1 MARVSASSACR
12 RRVLPV
18 WSVTMN
24 KTTLTTALVFAACLS
39 GSGIFAQGPSP
50 QPRPQ
55 PPAAQPTVVNVPV
68 SKLAVIFSAA
78 FQDPKN
84 GIARF
89 TVTLNKLNGEFQK
102 VQDDLTQTAQRLKGL
117 QDEITRLQQTP
128 GATPAQIQA
137 KIDAL
142 DQQKK
147 DYTRR
152 GEDAQAQYQR
162 RRTELFT
169 PLQDDVGKALDA
181 FAKARSITMVIDASQ
196 VEGILYAAE
205 VIDVTRIFITDYN
218 SKNPATAAATPP
230 K

>member
-1 MARVSASSACR
+1 
-12 RRVLPV
+12 
-18 WSVTMN
+18 MN
-24 KTTLTTALVFAACLS
+24 KTTLTTAFVFAACLS
-39 GSGIFAQGPSP
+39 GSGIFAQAPST

-89 TVTLNKLNGEFQK
+89 TVTLSKLNGEFQK
-102 VQDDLTQTAQRLKGL
+102 IQDDLTQTEQRLKGL
-117 QDEITRLQQTP
+117 QEEINKLQQTP

-137 KIDAL
+137 KIDTL

-147 DYTRR
+147 EYTRK
-152 GEDAQAQYQR
+152 GEDAQALYKK

-169 PLQDDVGKALDA
+169 PLQEDVGKALDA
-181 FAKARSITMVIDASQ
+181 FAKARSITMVIDGSQ
-196 VEGILYAAE
+196 VEGILYADA
-205 VIDVTRIFITDYN
+205 VIDVTRLFISEYN
-218 SKNPATAAATPP
+218 SKNPATAAVTPP

>member
-1 MARVSASSACR
+1 MARVSASSTL
-12 RRVLPV
+12 RVLRV
-18 WSVTMN
+18 LQEWSITMN
-24 KTTLTTALVFAACLS
+24 KTTLVTAFVFAVCLS
-39 GSGIFAQGPSP
+39 GSGIFAQAPSTQTRPSP
-50 QPRPQ
+50 TQPAVP
-55 PPAAQPTVVNVPV
+55 NVPV

-102 VQDDLTQTAQRLKGL
+102 IQDDLTQTAQRLKAL
-117 QDEITRLQQTP
+117 QEEITKLQQTP

-137 KIDAL
+137 KIDTL

-147 DYTRR
+147 DYQRK

-169 PLQDDVGKALDA
+169 PLQEDVGKALDA
-181 FAKARSITMVIDASQ
+181 FAKARNITMVIDASQ
-196 VEGILYAAE
+196 VEGILYADA
-205 VIDVTRIFITDYN
+205 VIDVTRLFISEYN
-218 SKNPATAAATPP
+218 SKNPATAAVTPP

>member
-1 MARVSASSACR
+1 
-12 RRVLPV
+12 
-18 WSVTMN
+18 MN
-24 KTTLTTALVFAACLS
+24 KTTFTTAFVFAACLS
-39 GSGIFAQGPSP
+39 GPGIFAQAPSP

-55 PPAAQPTVVNVPV
+55 PPAAQPAVSNVPV
-68 SKLAVIFSAA
+68 SKVAVIYSAA

-102 VQDDLTQTAQRLKGL
+102 IQDDLTQMAQRLKGL
-117 QDEITRLQQTP
+117 QDEINKLQQTA
-128 GATPAQIQA
+128 GVTPAQIQA
-137 KIDAL
+137 KIDTL

-147 DYTRR
+147 DYQRK

-181 FAKARSITMVIDASQ
+181 FAKARNITMVLDVSQ

-205 VIDVTRIFITDYN
+205 VIDVTKVFISEYN
-218 SKNPATAAATPP
+218 SKNPATAGVTPP

>member
-1 MARVSASSACR
+1 MARVSASSAL
-12 RRVLPV
+12 RVWELKA
-18 WSVTMN
+18 WSGTMN
-24 KTTLTTALVFAACLS
+24 KTTLTTAFVFAACLS
-39 GSGIFAQGPSP
+39 GSGIFAQAPAT

-55 PPAAQPTVVNVPV
+55 PPGTQPAVPNVPV
-68 SKLAVIFSAA
+68 SKLAVIYSAA

-102 VQDDLTQTAQRLKGL
+102 IQDDLTQTAQRLKGL
-117 QDEITRLQQTP
+117 QDEINKLQQTP
-128 GATPAQIQA
+128 GVTPAQIQA

-147 DYTRR
+147 DYQRK

-181 FAKARSITMVIDASQ
+181 FAKARNITMVIDGSQ
-196 VEGILYAAE
+196 VEGILYADA
-205 VIDVTRIFITDYN
+205 VLDITRIFISEYN
-218 SKNPATAAATPP
+218 TRNPATAAVTPP

>member
-1 MARVSASSACR
+1 
-12 RRVLPV
+12 
-18 WSVTMN
+18 MN
-24 KTTLTTALVFAACLS
+24 KTTLTTAFVFAACLS
-39 GSGIFAQGPSP
+39 GSGIFAQAPSA

-89 TVTLNKLNGEFQK
+89 TVTLNKLNSEFQK
-102 VQDDLTQTAQRLKGL
+102 IQDDLTQTAQRLKGL
-117 QDEITRLQQTP
+117 QDEITKLQQTP
-128 GATPAQIQA
+128 NTTPAQIQA

-147 DYTRR
+147 DYQRR

-169 PLQDDVGKALDA
+169 PLQEDVGKALDA

-205 VIDVTRIFITDYN
+205 VINVTRIFISEYN

>member
-1 MARVSASSACR
+1 
-12 RRVLPV
+12 
-18 WSVTMN
+18 MN
-24 KTTLTTALVFAACLS
+24 KTTLTTVFVFAACLS
-39 GSGIFAQGPSP
+39 GSVIFAQGPST

-55 PPAAQPTVVNVPV
+55 PSVAQPTVLNVPV
-68 SKLAVIFSAA
+68 SKLAVIYSAA

-84 GIARF
+84 GIVRF

-102 VQDDLTQTAQRLKGL
+102 IQDDLTQTAQRLKGL
-117 QDEITRLQQTP
+117 QDEINKMQQTP
-128 GATPAQIQA
+128 GVTPAQIQA
-137 KIDAL
+137 KIDTL

-147 DYTRR
+147 DYQRK

-181 FAKARSITMVIDASQ
+181 FAKGRNITMVMDASQ
-196 VEGILYAAE
+196 IEGILYAA
-205 VIDVTRIFITDYN
+205 DVLDITRIFISEYN
-218 SKNPATAAATPP
+218 TKNPATAALTPP

>member
-1 MARVSASSACR
+1 
-12 RRVLPV
+12 
-18 WSVTMN
+18 MN
-24 KTTLTTALVFAACLS
+24 KTTLTTAFVFAACLS
-39 GSGIFAQGPSP
+39 GSGVFAQAPST

-89 TVTLNKLNGEFQK
+89 TVTLNKLNSEFQK
-102 VQDDLTQTAQRLKGL
+102 IQDDLTQTAQRLKGL
-117 QDEITRLQQTP
+117 QDEITKLQQTP
-128 GATPAQIQA
+128 NTTPAQIQA

-147 DYTRR
+147 DYQRR

-169 PLQDDVGKALDA
+169 PLQEDVGKALDA

-205 VIDVTRIFITDYN
+205 VINVTRIFISEYN

>member
-1 MARVSASSACR
+1 M
-12 RRVLPV
+12 
-18 WSVTMN
+18 T
-24 KTTLTTALVFAACLS
+24 KTTFTTAFVFAACLS
-39 GSGIFAQGPSP
+39 GSGIFAQAPAT

-55 PPAAQPTVVNVPV
+55 PPAAQPAAAPNVPV
-68 SKLAVIFSAA
+68 SKLAVIYSAA

-89 TVTLNKLNGEFQK
+89 TVTLTKLNGEFQK

-117 QDEITRLQQTP
+117 QEEVNKMQQTP
-128 GATPAQIQA
+128 GVTPAQIQA

-147 DYTRR
+147 DYTRK

-162 RRTELFT
+162 RRTELFA
-169 PLQDDVGKALDA
+169 PLQEDVGKALDA
-181 FAKARSITMVIDASQ
+181 FAKARNITIVIDASQ

-205 VIDVTRIFITDYN
+205 VIDVTRIFISEYN
-218 SKNPATAAATPP
+218 SKNPATAAVTPP